1 MTALKTILRL
11 NSASCIGF
19 GVLFV
24 AAPRAVAAFLGAPP
38 APATVVLAVSAILII
53 NGLHLLHTSLRSDPP
68 RLLVLYFSSGD
79 LLWVVATA
87 ALIAVGIWINAAPGI
102 AAAVAVAAMVGALGL
117 AQVLALPRRQPQR
130 GSATQ

>member
-1 MTALKTILRL
+1 MIALKTTLRL
-11 NSASCIGF
+11 NAASCIGF

-38 APATVVLAVSAILII
+38 APATVVLAVGAILII
-53 NGLHLLHTSLRSDPP
+53 NGLHLLYTSLRSDPP
-68 RLLVLYFSSGD
+68 RLLVLYFSGGD

-87 ALIAVGIWINAAPGI
+87 ALISAGIWVNTGPGI
-102 AAAVAVAAMVGALGL
+102 AAAAAVAAMVGAFGL
-117 AQVLALPRRQPQR
+117 AQALALPPRQPQR